1 MPFSSRGITLHSWSG
16 LPATLYGKLQCK
28 LNLAKQVK
36 YDRYF
41 YSGATFAVTE
51 LDGVRVIGQEV
62 SDFIQKVPGMD
73 NAH

>member
-1 MPFSSRGITLHSWSG
+1 MVWTE
-16 LPATLYGKLQCK
+16 
-28 LNLAKQVK
+28 NLARNVK

-73 NAH
+73 ECSNG

>member
-1 MPFSSRGITLHSWSG
+1 MGCH
-16 LPATLYGKLQCK
+16 
-28 LNLAKQVK
+28 
-36 YDRYF
+36 RYF

-73 NAH
+73 ERSDGRHCNGTNPTASIVGVCFPTWFDISVCDIV